1 MGQNRVKILR
11 VFTVLLCSVLWRRD
25 AHTVIDAGEL
35 VHASTIVP
43 RLRRL
48 SAALIL
54 SRAWEASPPFRPSS
68 PSRSRHAELG
78 LDAVARRAGQPSPPQ
93 PDSAHPNLPSFAL
106 DLLHPSPRSAAPKPG
121 RNRAPDHARHRRSS
135 SELRLSVE
143 LPPTAVLRPKS
154 SLGELPRTTLDLP
167 DLFPAQIR
175 RCRRRFAFAPP
186 RALGAPRAHAA
197 GRPARA
203 PRAAAARPAT
213 AGPRRSCP
221 RRLTPPPP
229 PAGPERP
236 RAAAAQPRRRHE
248 PRCARAL
255 ARRRGL
261 RPRLAAWAAGE
272 PRRAAG

>member
-25 AHTVIDAGEL
+25 AHTATDAGEL
-35 VHASTIVP
+35 VHASTIAP

-54 SRAWEASPPFRPSS
+54 SRAREASPPFQLPS
-68 PSRSRHAELG
+68 PSRLRRAELG
-78 LDAVARRAGQPSPPQ
+78 LDAVTRRAGQPSPPQ

-121 RNRAPDHARHRRSS
+121 RNRAPDQARHRRSS

-175 RCRRRFAFAPP
+175 RRRRRFAFVPPWALGAPP
-186 RALGAPRAHAA
+186 RARRRPPCASPAGRGRAPRNRRPSQIVPPPLDAASAA
-197 GRPARA
+197 GRAGTAAHRRRRR
-203 PRAAAARPAT
+203 RAAAPA
-213 AGPRRSCP
+213 
-221 RRLTPPPP
+221 
-229 PAGPERP
+229 
-236 RAAAAQPRRRHE
+236 
-248 PRCARAL
+248 
-255 ARRRGL
+255 GL
-261 RPRLAAWAAGE
+261 RPREL
-272 PRRAAG
+272 PL